1 MNLFINARRSVML
14 VLLAA
19 VSFTACKKEVEP
31 DPDMASQ
38 IAGSYTYTEA
48 KIGGKTYPASQTN
61 IKGSVKVIR
70 ETANTVSLDLN
81 IRAKSDNS
89 DFLVGSVD
97 GIELTDAGSGTIGLR
112 VESDEIAQVK
122 GDKIIIK
129 STDDTGAQ
137 FTITAEK
144 N

>member
-1 MNLFINARRSVML
+1 MKLFVNARRSVLL
-14 VLLAA
+14 VLFAA

-31 DPDMASQ
+31 EPDMASRV
-38 IAGSYTYTEA
+38 AGTYTYTEA

-61 IKGSVKVIR
+61 IKGSVKLIK
-70 ETANTVSLDLN
+70 ETANTITLDLN
-81 IRAKSDNS
+81 IRTKSDNS
-89 DFLVGSVD
+89 DFLVGSVENVD
-97 GIELTDAGSGTIGLR
+97 LTDAGNGTIGLR
-112 VESDEIAQVK
+112 VESDEVAQVK
-122 GDKIIIK
+122 GSKITIK